1 MYKIYLEKE
10 INIIAYYKLLLDL
23 NKSKFENKFLSKLRP
38 LIFKLYNKEVEF
50 NIVSNGSWT
59 AGFSALVISEDYKR
73 KFPGGI
79 KTVTKI
85 KVPQRTLNS
94 LLENEMKDITSIDI
108 MSIDIEGGELN
119 LDEYEGLEVFVN
131 DLGQQV
137 LKTPLNKL
145 EVVRIQI

>member
-1 MYKIYLEKE
+1 M
-10 INIIAYYKLLLDL
+10 
-23 NKSKFENKFLSKLRP
+23 
-38 LIFKLYNKEVEF
+38 
-50 NIVSNGSWT
+50 
-59 AGFSALVISEDYKR
+59 ISEDYKR

-119 LDEYEGLEVFVN
+119 CLKGFDIAKYMPHVILIENITNDTHVNHLLESH
-131 DLGQQV
+131 DY
-137 LKTPLNKL
+137 TC
-145 EVVRIQI
+145 VRKINYNHYWIDKKWFGREK